1 MGRTSIGWIS
11 RGEHILKGGFGVA
24 VFEGSREGVS
34 GSRVGVRV
42 GGEVSVAVAVL
53 VDLFIARI

>member
-1 MGRTSIGWIS
+1 
-11 RGEHILKGGFGVA
+11 LKGGFGVA
-24 VFEGSREGVS
+24 VFEDSVEGVS

-42 GGEVSVAVAVL
+42 GGEVAVAVAVL